1 MSESVKGRRKF
12 LVGCG
17 ASLVAAPLAARLP
30 VSTPSAPRRQ
40 DGFHVDAGASR
51 PDFVTHMS
59 PKFSEQCKIRSVD
72 TDNRFCM
79 LQQVADRG
87 IAVGLHRHMTAD
99 EWFFITV
106 GSFVF
111 EQNGQRTKLGT
122 GETLLIPRATPHRWI
137 SLEDKSSYVFG
148 FSPSNNLEGF
158 FSELHKAQNSGQMS
172 MVKLNEIASRYDNI
186 FDGPPLTLAEAEAHT
201 S

>member
-1 MSESVKGRRKF
+1 
-12 LVGCG
+12 
-17 ASLVAAPLAARLP
+17 
-30 VSTPSAPRRQ
+30 
-40 DGFHVDAGASR
+40 
-51 PDFVTHMS
+51 
-59 PKFSEQCKIRSVD
+59 
-72 TDNRFCM
+72 
-79 LQQVADRG
+79 
-87 IAVGLHRHMTAD
+87 MTAD

-111 EQNGQRTKLGT
+111 EQNGQRVKLGT
-122 GETLLIPRATPHRWI
+122 GETFLIPRGTPHRWI
-137 SLEDKSSYVFG
+137 SLEDKSSFVFG

-172 MVKLNEIASRYDNI
+172 MVKLNEIASRYDSI

>member
-12 LVGCG
+12 LVGGG
-17 ASLVAAPLAARLP
+17 ASLVAWPLAAQLP
-30 VSTPSAPRRQ
+30 VSTPSVPRQQ

-51 PDFVTHMS
+51 PDFVTHIS

-111 EQNGQRTKLGT
+111 EQNGKRTKLGT
-122 GETLLIPRATPHRWI
+122 GETFLIPRGTPHRWI

-172 MVKLNEIASRYDNI
+172 MVKLNEIASRYDNL

>member
-1 MSESVKGRRKF
+1 MSESFRGRRKF
-12 LVGCG
+12 LVGG
-17 ASLVAAPLAARLP
+17 GVSLVAWPLAAQLP
-30 VSTPSAPRRQ
+30 VSNPSAPRRQ

-51 PDFVTHMS
+51 PDFVTHTS
-59 PKFSEQCKIRSVD
+59 PDFSEQCKIRSVD
-72 TDNRFCM
+72 TENRFCM

-87 IAVGLHRHMTAD
+87 IGVGLHRHMTAD

-111 EQNGQRTKLGT
+111 EQNGQRTKLGP